1 MRKSDQRNQ
10 GRTTSSRRYAGV
22 SRRVFVAGLGANA
35 LVVSSG
41 DAFAAEQELVVA
53 DYGGVTTEV
62 SRAAFYQPF
71 EKASGIKVI
80 EATTTGFAQIKAM
93 ELAGNVQW
101 DVVSTEEQNMFVGGA
116 SGMLEPIDYSIVRTD
131 KLMPGAAQKYGLVK
145 SYYSGN
151 LSYNTGKF
159 SSPPQSWA
167 DFWDVERFPG
177 PRGMRNSPQENVE
190 FSLMADGVAPDK
202 LYPLDLPRAFR
213 KLSQIKPHVKVWWT
227 SGAQSMQIIAD
238 GIVVMT
244 PTWNGRVEGARRNGV
259 PVELIWNQALLIGA
273 PYVVPKGAPHFANAM
288 KFIDFAMQPER
299 MAQFAKE
306 FYSGPAVPAAL
317 PLIPAEVTRRLPTYP
332 DNLKQMAHFDG
343 SWYAQNGDALARQ
356 WEQWISS

>member
-1 MRKSDQRNQ
+1 MRKSEREAQSPTALASSEL
-10 GRTTSSRRYAGV
+10 GFSRRAFLV
-22 SRRVFVAGLGANA
+22 GLGASACA
-35 LVVSSG
+35 LSSG
-41 DAFAAEQELVVA
+41 ESLAATQELVVA

-62 SRAAFYQPF
+62 SRAAFYRPF
-71 EKASGIKVI
+71 EKLSGIKVI
-80 EATTTGFAQIKAM
+80 EATTTGFAEIKAM

-101 DVVSTEEQNMFVGGA
+101 DIVSTEEQNMFVGGA
-116 SGMLEPIDYSIVRTD
+116 SGVLEPIDYTIVHAD
-131 KLMPGAAQKYGLVK
+131 QLMPGAAQKYGVIK
-145 SYYSGN
+145 SYYAGN
-151 LSYNTGKF
+151 LAYNTGKF
-159 SSPPQSWA
+159 AAPPQSWA

-177 PRGMRNSPQENVE
+177 PRGMRNSPQENIE

-227 SGAQSMQIIAD
+227 SGAQSMQIMAD

-259 PVELIWNQALLIGA
+259 PVDLIWNQALLIGA
-273 PYVVPKGAPHFANAM
+273 PYVVPKGAPHRANAM
-288 KFIDFAMQPER
+288 KFIDFALQPER

-317 PLIPAEVTRRLPTYP
+317 PLISEDVTRRLPTYP
-332 DNLKQMAHFDG
+332 DNLKKMTRFDG
-343 SWYAQNGDALARQ
+343 DWYAHNVDILNKQ
-356 WEQWISS
+356 WEQWIIQ